1 MSTRQE
7 RLTWYRAVDAYH
19 TCYNLS
25 GLSAAQHTME
35 YYEKT
40 SDSESYPL
48 SAGFRW
54 QCHSGAEPEDHHHS
68 LTDMT
73 DKVLPLNPVYVIPL
87 GLAEAARKKCEGLS

>member
-1 MSTRQE
+1 MPTLKD

-35 YYEKT
+35 HYKKT
-40 SDSESYPL
+40 DDMGSYPL

-54 QCHSGAEPEDHHHS
+54 RCHSVMEPIVQHNS
-68 LTDMT
+68 LTNMI